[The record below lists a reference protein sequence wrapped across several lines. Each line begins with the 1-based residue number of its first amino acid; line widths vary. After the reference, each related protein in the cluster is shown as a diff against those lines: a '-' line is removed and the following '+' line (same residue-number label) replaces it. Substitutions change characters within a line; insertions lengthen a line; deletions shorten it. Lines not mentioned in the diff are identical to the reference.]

1 MPATNDTQPTGLSRP
16 RKRKGSVRHGLKMFG
31 PGLFIT
37 MLAVWFTYQF
47 VEPAPPRH
55 LVIAAGNKQGA
66 YYQFALELRQA
77 FAGKDIELEILETA
91 GSVDNLE
98 RLRNGGGAQVGF
110 IQSGIATAS
119 DHSQLTGLASVYYEP
134 LWIFSNQPEQL
145 RRISDL
151 GGLRVAIGAQGSGTR
166 RVALQLFEDNGKT
179 DKSKITLDPL
189 GGSAAADALLA
200 GEIDAALAISSAD
213 AVMVKSLLGTD
224 NIKLMSF
231 DRAPAY
237 ERRYPYLSHLTLPE
251 GIVDFE
257 RNIPREEVQLV
268 AAAATLVARDDLHP
282 ALGDLMM
289 QTAANVFHRDTL
301 FSDANRFPSADYLD
315 FPLSADA
322 ERYYQHGVPFL
333 QRFLPFWAAN
343 LIDRMKVLA
352 VPLLAL
358 LLPLTRIL
366 PPAYRWSVRKK
377 VYRWYGQIQLI
388 DQSAVDNQDI
398 ENLELCQAQLLL
410 IEREAR
416 DVDVPLGYTHEL
428 YALRQHIDLL
438 KKQIHELVTSS

>member
-1 MPATNDTQPTGLSRP
+1 M
-16 RKRKGSVRHGLKMFG
+16 RHGLKTFG
-31 PGLFIT
+31 PGLAI
-37 MLAVWFTYQF
+37 MALAVWFTYQF

-55 LVIAAGNKQGA
+55 LVIATGDKQGA
-66 YYQFALELRQA
+66 YYQFALKLQQA
-77 FAGKDIELEILETA
+77 FTRKDIELEILETE

-98 RLRNGGGAQVGF
+98 RLRDGGGAQVGF
-110 IQSGIATAS
+110 MQSGIATAS
-119 DHSQLTGLASVYYEP
+119 DHPHLTGLASVYYEP
-134 LWIFSNQPEQL
+134 LWIFSNQPERL

-151 GGLRVAIGAQGSGTR
+151 NGLRVAIGAQGSGSR
-166 RVALQLFEDNGKT
+166 RVALQLFEDNGKVNEA
-179 DKSKITLDPL
+179 KIDLSPL
-189 GGSAAADALLA
+189 GGRAAANALLS
-200 GEIDAALAISSAD
+200 GEIDAALTISSAD
-213 AVMVKSLLGTD
+213 AAMVKLLLGSE
-224 NIKLMSF
+224 NISLMSF

-237 ERRYPYLSHLTLPE
+237 ERKYPYFSNLTLPE
-251 GIVDFE
+251 GIVAFE
-257 RNIPREEVQLV
+257 RNIPQEEVQLV

-282 ALGDLMM
+282 ALGDLIM
-289 QTAANVFHRDTL
+289 QTAADVFHRDTL
-301 FSDANRFPSADYLD
+301 FSGASKFPSADYLD

-322 ERYYQHGVPFL
+322 ERYYQYGVPFL

-388 DQSAVDNQDI
+388 DQSAVDNPDI
-398 ENLELCQAQLLL
+398 ENLELCQAQLLR

-438 KKQIHELVTSS
+438 KKQIHELITNANELQRGDSAPCPRLSN